1 MSSREESKEIAFL
14 LKNGDWAFPV
24 KVESEKTGNLSF
36 RSAPKDVNKF
46 GFDWNNNEVE
56 VSEVEMIDDVLN
68 KGRRTRCT
76 STSQPDKAN
85 LRGKSSR
92 DVVGLSIGTL
102 IDPPICGVL
111 DPLKTVFFVL
121 KQSDYFL
128 LCAPRPV

>member
-1 MSSREESKEIAFL
+1 VAFLLLVYSFFVCRSEYILLGGFMSSREESKEIAFL

-76 STSQPDKAN
+76 STS
-85 LRGKSSR
+85 
-92 DVVGLSIGTL
+92 T
-102 IDPPICGVL
+102 
-111 DPLKTVFFVL
+111 
-121 KQSDYFL
+121 
-128 LCAPRPV
+128 